1 MKKALSLSLA
11 SASVLTALSTVQV
24 HAHGWVEYP
33 NARQNVCY
41 EDGGFWTNEIP
52 NQACQ
57 AAYDLSGAFP
67 FVQRNEVAANVPN
80 YRDMAHV
87 QAIVPNGELCSA
99 GDAAKAGLNVPSPH
113 WQRTNI
119 SLDTNNQLDLVFA
132 GVVPHNPS
140 YWEFYLTKPS
150 YDPTLPLTWD
160 DLELIDSAGDVA
172 IDEQKRYRIKVT
184 FPADRTGD
192 AILYTRWQ
200 RVDAGGEG
208 FYNCSDITLTNGGTT
223 PPTDPTEPPTE
234 PGNNLTVLGYFVPQ
248 GFGPVESGDTVR
260 FRTFDATGKEL
271 VDISLAISANNTA
284 TWSAELAGQFNGQQ
298 NKDWY
303 IGIWHQEM
311 NHYMFDSRNISANQ
325 VHAPNA
331 NFSYALS
338 LIKADTTPPTEP
350 SNGWLKEKVY
360 VAGDV
365 VSHKGREWKA
375 QWWTTG
381 EEPGTTGEWG
391 VWR

>member
-80 YRDMAHV
+80 YRDIAHV

-208 FYNCSDITLTNGGTT
+208 FYNCSDITLTNSGTT

>member
-80 YRDMAHV
+80 YRDIAHV

-150 YDPTLPLTWD
+150 YDPALPLTWD

-208 FYNCSDITLTNGGTT
+208 FYNCSDITLTNSGTT